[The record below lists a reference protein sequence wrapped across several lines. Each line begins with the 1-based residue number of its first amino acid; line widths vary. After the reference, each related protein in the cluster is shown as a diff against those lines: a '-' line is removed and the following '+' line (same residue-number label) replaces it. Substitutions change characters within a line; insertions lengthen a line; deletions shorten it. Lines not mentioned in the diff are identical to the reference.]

1 MYQCK
6 DYDDNKRVQ
15 ETLGI
20 QRKKKCFQHFFFHIS
35 LKLDICTI
43 YRMDEFLLK
52 QYWRKKTF
60 IFLDSAAEP
69 KN

>member
-1 MYQCK
+1 MMIIKEY
-6 DYDDNKRVQ
+6 
-15 ETLGI
+15 
-20 QRKKKCFQHFFFHIS
+20 RKHLAFKEKKMFSAFFFHIS
-35 LKLDICTI
+35 LKLDIGTI

-52 QYWRKKTF
+52 QYWRRKTF